1 MAQADKKRILILLSA
16 YNGEKYLRE
25 QLESL
30 VVLEGDFAFTLRVR
44 DDGSTDGTAKILSE
58 YREKYGIEVIFGE
71 NVGYNRSFFE
81 LLEGAEE
88 GYDYYALCDQDDV
101 WLPFK
106 FVRACSLLV
115 RKGGTGERPLLYS
128 GVLCLADETLEK
140 RKTLRYPK
148 KPVNFYNAMF
158 ECLCSGHTMV
168 FNAALL
174 RKLKG
179 SWREGLMSYDH
190 WILLAATAFGDVI
203 YDTEPQVVYRQHG
216 ANAVGASGNPFGKLM
231 RRVRY
236 LFADR
241 SRAMARQLEAFYGVF
256 SAQMKAAY
264 AQELEKFLSS
274 RKNFC
279 TRFCYAAKSRAYR
292 QRGAETFFFKVL
304 YVFGGF
310 NAAAKE

>member
-106 FVRACSLLV
+106 FVRACSLLA

-216 ANAVGASGNPFGKLM
+216 ANAVGASGKA
-231 RRVRY
+231 
-236 LFADR
+236 FAMCD
-241 SRAMARQLEAFYGVF
+241 QVLHYTPEELDHYYEAFYGVF